1 MKQKKICLI
10 IDFTARHSYTHMA
23 PLIKVYSEIIS
34 ANGYQVHILLSKFA
48 DRGFFDSIMGT
59 KKYKLPSSIYT
70 PAIRESFLV
79 FLFYRLLGKRW
90 ASVST
95 DSLMKRSVRRIQIL
109 KTVMYLFKTS
119 KLTKGKILLLLPSAD
134 PLSIEL
140 IKTISKF
147 HFARKFCIR
156 IRMVGSE
163 SRGVLGH
170 ETIYKD
176 LIQVQSTDKIDLQ
189 IGFETQAYADF
200 LVKKGIDSGCLSWS
214 PWPTFN
220 IEKLISKDESK
231 NTSIGFLG
239 GAKKRKGFDLIPL
252 IINYLICSGGNYKFF
267 IQKSAYPWVEYHK
280 TLSILEKEF
289 KNRCEFLPANIDL
302 DKLLKILSTLDC
314 LILPYDPESYKINA
328 SGILYHSA
336 DAGIPVVTFS
346 GVGFEQEIKEYQVG
360 IIVDDLALIE
370 NSILQALKISST
382 KFEIYNKSRNN
393 ANNSFLFTK

>member
-1 MKQKKICLI
+1 
-10 IDFTARHSYTHMA
+10 MA

-48 DRGFFDSIMGT
+48 DRGFFDSIMGA
-59 KKYKLPSSIYT
+59 KKYNLPSSIYT
-70 PAIRESFLV
+70 PALRESFFV

-90 ASVST
+90 ASVTT
-95 DSLMKRSVRRIQIL
+95 DSLMKRSVRKVQIL
-109 KTVMYLFKTS
+109 KTLIYLFKIS
-119 KLTKGKILLLLPSAD
+119 KLAREKILLLLPTAD

-140 IKTISKF
+140 IKTITKF

-163 SRGVLGH
+163 SRGVLSH
-170 ETIYKD
+170 ETVYKD
-176 LIQVQSTDKIDLQ
+176 LVQVQSIDKIDLK
-189 IGFETQAYADF
+189 IGVETQAYADF
-200 LVKKGIDSGCLSWS
+200 LVKKGIDSSCLSWS

-220 IEKLISKDESK
+220 IEKLISKHESK
-231 NTSIGFLG
+231 NISIGFLG

-252 IINYLICSGGNYKFF
+252 IINYLISSGGNYKFF
-267 IQKSAYPWVEYHK
+267 IQKSDYPWMEYHT

-289 KNRCEFLPANIDL
+289 KNCCEFLPANIDL
-302 DKLLKILSTLDC
+302 DKLLEILSTLDC
-314 LILPYDPESYKINA
+314 LVLPYDPESYKINA

-346 GVGFEQEIKEYQVG
+346 GVGFEQEIKEFQVG
-360 IIVDDLALIE
+360 IIVDDIALIK
-370 NSILQALKISST
+370 NSILQALEINST

-393 ANNSFLFTK
+393 ANNSFLFTR